1 MAKCSI
7 LNNGLY
13 KLVMKKPRLV
23 SFTSTEY
30 NVRRSI
36 FSCLEN
42 VGSLEQFIC
51 LTKIYVDIINDLPI
65 KIEA

>member
-1 MAKCSI
+1 MGYTNW
-7 LNNGLY
+7 LWRN
-13 KLVMKKPRLV
+13 PDW
-23 SFTSTEY
+23 FPSTEH

-51 LTKIYVDIINDLPI
+51 LTKIYVDIISD
-65 KIEA
+65 

>member
-13 KLVMKKPRLV
+13 KLVMKKPDW
-23 SFTSTEY
+23 FPSTEH

-51 LTKIYVDIINDLPI
+51 LTKIYVDIIND
-65 KIEA
+65 

>member
-1 MAKCSI
+1 MGYT
-7 LNNGLY
+7 NTDWF
-13 KLVMKKPRLV
+13 P
-23 SFTSTEY
+23 STEY